1 MLGTQ
6 PRLSDCVVLTPG
18 RSKPRAS
25 TALFRSVM
33 VVSVRGVAVKIG
45 PLVHSAQ
52 LEVSGDLDGDIGK
65 DFLGRAGALSAVVLD

>member
-1 MLGTQ
+1 M
-6 PRLSDCVVLTPG
+6 
-18 RSKPRAS
+18 
-25 TALFRSVM
+25 FRSMM